1 MKGAHP
7 DLSSTAWQETGVKP
21 YFGLSGIPQH
31 STSLFLS
38 LSLPRLARLARPAV
52 EPAVERAV
60 GAQPRDIRERP
71 PCVDI
76 RQFARVNCELPVQ
89 EQVSHPGCE
98 KLGLFMRDA

>member
-1 MKGAHP
+1 
-7 DLSSTAWQETGVKP
+7 
-21 YFGLSGIPQH
+21 
-31 STSLFLS
+31 
-38 LSLPRLARLARPAV
+38 
-52 EPAVERAV
+52 VERAV